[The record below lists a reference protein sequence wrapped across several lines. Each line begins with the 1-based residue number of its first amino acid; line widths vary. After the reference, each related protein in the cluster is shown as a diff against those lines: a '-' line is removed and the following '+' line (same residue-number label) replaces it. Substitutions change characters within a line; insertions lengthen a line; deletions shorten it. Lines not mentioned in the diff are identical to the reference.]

1 MIRAAQTSRLD
12 INERR
17 RRRLADR
24 RSTYQAR
31 RARFARGRELQT
43 RLLDISE
50 RLRRRLAEMR
60 AIHEAR
66 RIRFARDREFLPAAI
81 EIIETPPSPIKMG
94 LLILICAF
102 MTCALLWGSI
112 GKIDIV
118 AVAPGR
124 MQPAGRIKVIQPL
137 ETSRVVRTLVEN
149 GSVVRAGDPLV
160 ELDAN
165 DALADKAE
173 SSKTLQAYRAEALR
187 RAAAMT
193 AARAADWRPALDLVW
208 PSEVPA
214 MIRRREELVYAAD
227 ITQLCAQVTSL
238 KAQLAGKKAELSRL
252 SAMLAAQTNLIETL
266 QARVD
271 IRNQL
276 LAQHLGSRTD
286 LLTAQEALQT
296 QQLSVAQFKGQQTET
311 AAAIDV
317 AEGELRRV
325 VDTFI
330 ADNAQKRAE
339 AERQADSAIE
349 KLAKA
354 AARLDKTILRSPIDG
369 VVQASIITT
378 AGQVVPSGSDV
389 MRIVP
394 QDAELEIEAYLP
406 NKDIGFVAI
415 GDRATVKIDAFPF
428 TRYGALDATVVRVA
442 RDAIAAADADQAERN
457 PTRLIAQTTPE
468 GAQRTQNLVYPVTLR
483 LARRFMN
490 VDGHEVPLTAG
501 MSVNS
506 EITTGRRRMID
517 YLISPIVEAG
527 STAMKER

>member
-1 MIRAAQTSRLD
+1 MRAAQTRSLD
-12 INERR
+12 ISELRK
-17 RRRLADR
+17 RRLAELRAIDE
-24 RSTYQAR
+24 AR
-31 RARFARGRELQT
+31 RIRFARGRELPT
-43 RLLDISE
+43 RLFDIGE
-50 RLRRRLAEMR
+50 RLRRRLADLWS
-60 AIHEAR
+60 IHQAR
-66 RIRFARDREFLPAAI
+66 RIRFTRDREFLPAAI
-81 EIIETPPSPIKMG
+81 EIIETPPSPIKMW
-94 LLILICAF
+94 LLIFICAF
-102 MTCALLWGSI
+102 MTSALVWGSI

-137 ETSRVVRTLVEN
+137 ETSRVVRSLVEN

-165 DALADKAE
+165 DALADRSESAKA
-173 SSKTLQAYRAEALR
+173 LQAYRAEALR

-193 AARAADWRPALDLVW
+193 AAGAADWRPVLDLVW
-208 PSEVPA
+208 PGEIPD
-214 MIRRREELVYAAD
+214 MIRRREALVYAAD
-227 ITQLCAQVTSL
+227 ITQLSAQVTSL

-271 IRNQL
+271 MRNQL
-276 LAQHLGSRTD
+276 LAQHLGTRTD

-296 QQLSVAQFKGQQTET
+296 QQLSVAQFKGQQAET

-325 VDTFI
+325 VETFI

-378 AGQVVPSGSDV
+378 VGQVVTSGSDV

-406 NKDIGFVAI
+406 DKDIGFVAI
-415 GDRATVKIDAFPF
+415 GDRATVKVDAFPF
-428 TRYGALDATVVRVA
+428 TRYGALEATVVRVA

-483 LARRFMN
+483 LARRFMH
-490 VDGHEVPLTAG
+490 VDGHDVALTAG

-506 EITTGRRRMID
+506 EITTGRRRMIS
-517 YLISPIVEAG
+517 YLVSPIIEAG